1 METNSIAL
9 INDYG
14 FTPQNHSKKQMQW
27 LKYLAH
33 KHNLNIIHCL
43 NGNEFKIDKY
53 SVDGYFNGCPLCI
66 KTQRQTFNPH
76 KLTTMK
82 DLYALTYIRS
92 QGFDFVEIWELEWDK
107 LVIEDEVVAEFVKNC
122 DI

>member
-14 FTPQNHSKKQMQW
+14 FTPQNYSKKQMQW

-53 SVDGYFNGCPLCI
+53 SVDGYCKETNTVYEFQGCYFHGCPLCI
-66 KTQRQTFNPH
+66 K
-76 KLTTMK
+76 
-82 DLYALTYIRS
+82 S
-92 QGFDFVEIWELEWDK
+92 Q
-107 LVIEDEVVAEFVKNC
+107 
-122 DI
+122 